1 MSKDSPDKGSNNQ
14 IQDSLDELVEK
25 LDQAHGSSADWDSK
39 IHSESKKWEEL
50 KQKISKT
57 QRELKRLVE
66 AKKAGVIG
74 QSEFEKRYSVLQDEL
89 TKLEF
94 EVYNMRLGTNVEM

>member
-25 LDQAHGSSADWDSK
+25 LDQAPGSSADWDSK
-39 IHSESKKWEEL
+39 IHSKPKKWEEL
-50 KQKISKT
+50 KQKISEK

-89 TKLEF
+89 TRLEF
-94 EVYNMRLGTNVEM
+94 EVYNMRLGTNVEL